1 MGLMVDR
8 RSLTMKD
15 MWGAVGIL
23 AVVLVVVLG
32 LNGTIGFG
40 NSTDNGETPVADVT
54 GGLQKS
60 AAALELP
67 LEVPQ
72 GLPAEWQPN
81 SFAQTDPFTSGG
93 TRTVVRGGWITDGGR
108 FVGLVQSTE
117 TPDQLVASEFGSA
130 RTSTAVVSAGGV
142 DWSSYPGAR
151 SEVAWVHQAGPI
163 SVMITGSA
171 AEDDFRILAD
181 ALA

>member
-1 MGLMVDR
+1 MGDMVDR

-40 NSTDNGETPVADVT
+40 NSTDNGQTPVADVT

-60 AAALELP
+60 AAALKLP
-67 LEVPQ
+67 LEIPQ
-72 GLPAEWQPN
+72 GLPADWQPN
-81 SFAQTDPFTSGG
+81 SFAQTDPFTAGG
-93 TRTVVRGGWITDGGR
+93 TRIVVRGGWITESGR
-108 FVGLVQSTE
+108 FVGLVQSTDSPADLIGNE
-117 TPDQLVASEFGSA
+117 IAQGL
-130 RTSTAVVSAGGV
+130 TSKAVVQAGGV
-142 DWSSYPGAR
+142 DWDVYPGQR
-151 SEVAWVHQAGPI
+151 SEVAWVHAAGPI
-163 SVMITGSA
+163 AVMITGSA
-171 AEDDFRILAD
+171 SEDDFRTLAD